1 MRTPNAAAL
10 ALRARALAGEKVAKV
25 MLVHFALDVPQ
36 RWAVCGADKV
46 WGGFTWAARDIVV
59 GDISLEVGSRA
70 TLQFTLPAVTS
81 GERALA
87 LSDVEGKAVTVY
99 LADVDPVS
107 GQVADAAA
115 VWAGVL
121 DQPGWQDGPLATALF
136 TANSREWLALQPRP
150 SRYTNDEQL
159 RLYPGDTSLD
169 VDPRTD
175 ATALV
180 WPAASFFRQEA

>member
-10 ALRARALAGEKVAKV
+10 ALRARALAGEKIQKIA
-25 MLVHFALDVPQ
+25 LVHFAFDVAQ
-36 RWAVCGADKV
+36 RWAVCGTDLV
-46 WGGFTWAARDIVV
+46 WGGFTWSARDIAV
-59 GDISLEVGSRA
+59 GDISIEVGSRA

-87 LSDVEGKAVTVY
+87 MSDVEGKAVTVY
-99 LADVDPVS
+99 LADVDPTT
-107 GQVADAAA
+107 GAVADAAA

-136 TANSREWLALQPRP
+136 TANSREWLAMQPRP

-159 RLYPGDTSLD
+159 RLYPGDTSLN
-169 VDPRTD
+169 VDPLTD
-175 ATALV
+175 KPELV
-180 WPAASFFRQEA
+180 WPASSFFRAS